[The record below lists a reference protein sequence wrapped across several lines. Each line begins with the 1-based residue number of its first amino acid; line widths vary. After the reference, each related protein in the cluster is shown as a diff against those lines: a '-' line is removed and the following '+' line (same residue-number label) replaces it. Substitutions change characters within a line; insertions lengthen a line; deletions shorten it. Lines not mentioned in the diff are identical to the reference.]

1 MKRQVQ
7 WQYMVL
13 TKGDGLLI
21 TAGERKGRRQSNCQT
36 QESMWWYRQGKAGT
50 VYLEIWFPPP
60 LSGVFP
66 TCSCSSPSKYSYQ
79 GFSLTP
85 PFPRKLSVLLL
96 QLVSLASKS
105 PDALSVRMT
114 FLLHPDFCLHRPA
127 SHTRERG
134 STRWLC
140 TAVAGALG
148 FLPPATARPLS
159 PTNTTSHCLFSG
171 RGCDEP
177 DPNAEFPSGWAD
189 CSLETRAHEMGKSH
203 ACQLQ
208 LLLAVKMA
216 APPVQA
222 ASFYKPSQMT
232 FRPSWFLSQSPRSMI
247 FATLFLFTGFRD
259 TPGLTCWK

>member
-148 FLPPATARPLS
+148 FLPPATARPPALPHKHHFPLPLQRPWMWRARSKCRVPLRLS
-159 PTNTTSHCLFSG
+159 WLFSG
-171 RGCDEP
+171 NSRPWDGQVSRVP
-177 DPNAEFPSGWAD
+177 A
-189 CSLETRAHEMGKSH
+189 T
-203 ACQLQ
+203 
-208 LLLAVKMA
+208 
-216 APPVQA
+216 APPGRQNGCPSCPGSVLLQA
-222 ASFYKPSQMT
+222 FPNDLSSFLVSVAKPPFHDFCHIIS
-232 FRPSWFLSQSPRSMI
+232 FHRL
-247 FATLFLFTGFRD
+247 
-259 TPGLTCWK
+259 